1 MPALRRHPGASR
13 RDPLNLV
20 LALCLLMPPFSR
32 GRFLIY
38 SIILYMNNDALTPI
52 LIDKR
57 RKNEKVRID
66 SNIFIACHFG
76 V

>member
-1 MPALRRHPGASR
+1 
-13 RDPLNLV
+13 
-20 LALCLLMPPFSR
+20 
-32 GRFLIY
+32 
-38 SIILYMNNDALTPI
+38 MNNDALTPI